1 MISTGDKEW
10 KLTCQ
15 SEGYPKAEV
24 MWQNGGCQD
33 LTDKANT
40 SYETGS
46 DQLYRV
52 TSTLTIKNRTH
63 ENFRCIFWNKE
74 IQENTSATLYILGN
88 YSKFHLW

>member
-1 MISTGDKEW
+1 MVSTGGNKW

-15 SEGYPKAEV
+15 SEGYPQAEV
-24 MWQNGGCQD
+24 IWQNREYED

-52 TSTLTIKNRTH
+52 TSTLTIKSRTD
-63 ENFRCIFWNKE
+63 EIFYCIFWNKE
-74 IQENTSATLYILGN
+74 LQENTSVVLHIAGN
-88 YSKFHLW
+88 ISKFHLW

>member
-1 MISTGDKEW
+1 VVSTGDKEW

-24 MWQNGGCQD
+24 MWQNGECQD

-52 TSTLTIKNRTH
+52 TSTLTVKNRTC

-74 IQENTSATLYILGN
+74 IQENTSANLYILGN
-88 YSKFHLW
+88 FSKFHLW